1 MNDHSLEHAGK
12 LIRGVVELLWRK
24 SDGLSGSEVITRL
37 HEVVNFTEYETGFA
51 PSSQYPRYART
62 VRLVTSPLFKAG
74 WLTKTDKGQW
84 HLTEDGR
91 DACRRFSEP
100 QDLYLEALRL
110 SEEGRQNIPEILM
123 SLDMIQEKAWENIA
137 NYVRGKNP
145 IEVRRLI
152 VVLLEA
158 LQYHVT
164 WVAPPQKKRGLIDM
178 VVNTDPIGAK
188 TLRILVQVKHTGQSV
203 TVEGLKS
210 FSSILGPNDFGL
222 LFSTG
227 GFTSEVREA
236 INEGGYKKINAMDL
250 EKFYDVWIRHYDKLS
265 REAHTLLPL
274 RAIFFLSPPE

>member
-1 MNDHSLEHAGK
+1 MSNHSLEYAGK
-12 LIRGVVELLWRK
+12 LIRGVVELLWK
-24 SDGLSGSEVITRL
+24 KTDGLSGSEVIARL
-37 HEVVNFTEYETGFA
+37 PEVVRLTEYETGFVS
-51 PSSQYPRYART
+51 SSQYPGYAVT

-110 SEEGRQNIPEILM
+110 SEDGRQNIPEILM
-123 SLDMIQEKAWENIA
+123 SFDMIQEQAWENIA
-137 NYVRGKNP
+137 NYIRGKNS

-152 VVLLEA
+152 FVLLEA
-158 LQYHVT
+158 LQYHVI

-178 VVNTDPIGAK
+178 VVNSDPIGAK

-210 FSSILGPNDFGL
+210 FSSILGSNDFGL

-227 GFTSEVREA
+227 GFTSEAREVM
-236 INEGGYKKINAMDL
+236 NEGGYKKVNAMDL
-250 EKFYDVWIRHYDKLS
+250 DKFYDIWVRHYDKLS